1 MRYERTMSVLGAVF
15 GALLMLVLLSPNAK
29 ADEWNKLT
37 YVHFS
42 APVEVPGYNGPIVL
56 PTGTY
61 TFKLLNSM
69 SDRDIVQIFNKD
81 QSHLYTTVLAIPD
94 YRLHPRGKTVIKFT
108 EEGSGNPEALKAWFY
123 PGSQFGTE
131 FVYPKS
137 RAVELAR
144 ASKEPV
150 LSMSDEDSAYMSK
163 QIKSGQEPAA
173 KSLEQAKVSAEE
185 PSGKEVAMGQVVQSQ
200 PSNSSSSAANQK
212 Q

>member
-37 YVHFS
+37 YVQFS
-42 APVEVPGYNGPIVL
+42 APVEIPGYNGPIVL
-56 PTGTY
+56 PAGTY

-69 SDRDIVQIFNKD
+69 SDRDIVQIYSKD
-81 QSHLYTTVLAIPD
+81 QSHLYSTVLAIPD
-94 YRLHPRGKTVIKFT
+94 YRLRPRGKTVIKFA

-123 PGSQFGTE
+123 PGSQFGVQ

-137 RAVELAR
+137 RAVELAK
-144 ASKEPV
+144 ASKQPV
-150 LSMSDEDSAYMSK
+150 LSMSDEDSANMSK
-163 QIKSGQEPAA
+163 PIKSGQEEAA
-173 KSLEQAKVSAEE
+173 QSLGQAKVNAEE
-185 PSGKEVAMGQVVQSQ
+185 PSGKEVEMGQVVQSQ
-200 PSNSSSSAANQK
+200 PSNSSSAAAQK